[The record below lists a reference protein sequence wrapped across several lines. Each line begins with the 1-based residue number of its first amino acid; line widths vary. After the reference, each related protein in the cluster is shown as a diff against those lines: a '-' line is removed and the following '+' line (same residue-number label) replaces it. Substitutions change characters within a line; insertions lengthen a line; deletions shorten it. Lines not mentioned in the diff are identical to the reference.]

1 MARNPP
7 NISCLLWH
15 LCRFLVM
22 PGMELPTS
30 TTMRWGNSKLNWQEE
45 HNTLDVAKPRK
56 KKRSRQN
63 AHRNVWPNNIFYWS
77 KKCGCGH
84 LCVIS
89 ILVCIYLQ
97 LRPFYSTDN
106 AIGIIMGPK
115 LGWVKK
121 IQEIRAIVVDIFT
134 GSRYRKRWAFTP
146 FWTWPGGMNEIL
158 FVKMGVTN
166 FSFLFFVV
174 EKITLNVHVFFCGG
188 VYSVVF
194 F

>member
-7 NISCLLWH
+7 NISCYGTFAGSLWCQAWNYQLPQ
-15 LCRFLVM
+15 LCV
-22 PGMELPTS
+22 GATQS
-30 TTMRWGNSKLNWQEE
+30 SIDKKNTTRW
-45 HNTLDVAKPRK
+45 TLQSPEK

-121 IQEIRAIVVDIFT
+121 IQEIRAIVVDVFT

-166 FSFLFFVV
+166 FSFLFLLL
-174 EKITLNVHVFFCGG
+174 KK
-188 VYSVVF
+188 
-194 F
+194 